1 MCGCVHK
8 WIQNFTSIA
17 IILCIIGFSSLL
29 KLFLQGSWCPLSL
42 GMLVILLSKM
52 DTAIKEN
59 KKQYYIIISL
69 SLHNSLDKSNV
80 KFIYFL
86 IKPIISKLQVHS
98 EDQVLLLPVDILCLI
113 RHLSPAQA
121 SFQLFLLL
129 PKYSF
134 TNLLYKLQL
143 PTGLPAG
150 GENC

>member
-1 MCGCVHK
+1 
-8 WIQNFTSIA
+8 
-17 IILCIIGFSSLL
+17 
-29 KLFLQGSWCPLSL
+29 
-42 GMLVILLSKM
+42 MLYYYFFVLAQDKLLS
-52 DTAIKEN
+52 
-59 KKQYYIIISL
+59 
-69 SLHNSLDKSNV
+69 NSLDKSNV

-98 EDQVLLLPVDILCLI
+98 EDQVLRLPVDILCLI
-113 RHLSPAQA
+113 RYLSPAQA